1 MEFLA
6 NPDLKNV
13 AQGASPTGSTK
24 VAVLEGAN
32 NTIKYRSVDDIV
44 SAGGGTTAPRDFQ
57 VTLLGALGSDNIVN
71 PPVIGVTHS
80 ENTWGWPNI
89 NAATQAD
96 SFKQGAKFIIP
107 FKPANYRISAHAVTP
122 VTYYGGTPT
131 TGNFGI
137 NFEYSTDNS
146 TWTDIGT
153 IQFFGAVAGDFVTIS
168 GTLTIS
174 GNAPVYIRTRS
185 SSTLN
190 NGVTLSEI
198 SVRTFIANFW
208 S

>member
-13 AQGASPTGSTK
+13 AQGATPTGSTK

-57 VTLLGALGSDNIVN
+57 VTLLGALATGNIVN
-71 PPVIGVTHS
+71 PSAIGITHS
-80 ENTWGWPNI
+80 ENTWGWPNV
-89 NAATQAD
+89 NATTQAD

-107 FKPANYRISAHAVTP
+107 FKPANYRISAHVIFP
-122 VTYYGGTPT
+122 PTYSGGTPT
-131 TGNFGI
+131 EGNFGVK
-137 NFEYSTDNS
+137 FQYSTNNS
-146 TWTDIGT
+146 TWTDINTIGFEGT
-153 IQFFGAVAGDFVTIS
+153 ISGDFVTVS
-168 GTLTIS
+168 GSLSIS
-174 GNAPVYIRTRS
+174 GNAPVYIRTIS

-190 NGVTLSEI
+190 NGVTLAEVQ
-198 SVRTFIANFW
+198 VRTFIANFW